1 MASSLE
7 RKRHPKI
14 NHVET
19 EDEITKEEEEE
30 SLCYALQLVGS
41 YALSISLQLAIELGV
56 FDIIAKEGPG
66 AKLSSS
72 KIAAKIGT
80 KNSEAPMMMDRI
92 LRLLTSHTVLHC
104 SLVAANEDENGASDF
119 QRVYSLGPVSK
130 YFVNDEEGGS
140 LVPFMTLAQDK
151 VVKETWSQL
160 KNAVVEGGIPFN
172 RVHGMRIFEFLGL
185 DPRFNQV
192 FNTAMFNY
200 TTIVIKKLLHIYKG
214 FQDKNLTQLVDV
226 GGGFGVALNLIT
238 SRYPHIRG
246 INYDLPHV
254 INHAPSYPG
263 VEHVGGDMFASVP
276 SGDGIFMKWILHDWS
291 DEHCLK
297 LLKNCYKA
305 VPDNGKVIVVEALLP
320 AMPDTSTAVKSTS
333 QLDVIMMTQ
342 NPGGKERSEQEFM
355 ALATGAGFSGIR
367 YECFVCNFWVME
379 FFK

>member
-7 RKRHPKI
+7 RKSHPKI
-14 NHVET
+14 NHAEP
-19 EDEITKEEEEE
+19 EDEITKEEEDE
-30 SLCYALQLVGS
+30 SFCYAMQLVGS
-41 YALSISLQLAIELGV
+41 SVLSMSLQSAIKLGI
-56 FDIIAKEGPG
+56 FDIIARKGPG

-72 KIAAKIGT
+72 EIATKIGT
-80 KNSEAPMMMDRI
+80 ENPEAPVMVDRI
-92 LRLLTSHTVLHC
+92 LRLLTSHSVLNC
-104 SLVAANEDENGASDF
+104 SAVAANGGSDF

-140 LVPFMTLAQDK
+140 LGPLLTLIQDR
-151 VVKETWSQL
+151 VFLESWSQL
-160 KNAVVEGGIPFN
+160 KDAVVEGGIPFN
-172 RVHGMRIFEFLGL
+172 RVHGMHAFEYPGL

-192 FNTAMFNY
+192 FNTAMFNH

-214 FQDKNLTQLVDV
+214 LEDKNLTQLVDV
-226 GGGFGVALNLIT
+226 GGGLGVTLNLIT
-238 SRYPHIRG
+238 SRYQHIK
-246 INYDLPHV
+246 
-254 INHAPSYPG
+254 G

-276 SGDGIFMKWILHDWS
+276 SGDAIFMKWILHDWS

-305 VPDNGKVIVVEALLP
+305 IPDNGKVIVVEALLP
-320 AMPDTSTAVKSTS
+320 AMPETSTATKTTS
-333 QLDVIMMTQ
+333 QLDVLMMTQ